1 MFDKLFRSHDLPADR
16 LTLGQDA
23 DIFKVIY
30 NLIIFIPLFLFTKAR
45 ESGNKIF
52 DKENTDV
59 LKGLCITI
67 IILNHFAIHT
77 LVKSSELVAVE
88 GAGMI
93 GVCGFLL
100 LSGFGLSKS
109 VQSKGLDSFFSKR
122 FKRIFLPL
130 AFFNLL
136 WLILYKYT
144 GFKNFEYNQWPKI
157 ILGLTNID
165 RNYWYI
171 YFLFFWYFVFFLVEK
186 FFAKLKYKNYIYFLI
201 PLVVAGF
208 HIGPF
213 SDLHLINMFSFPAG
227 IFIANNQT
235 QVETFLS
242 KKLNVGIVFIS
253 GLILYISRQFLIF
266 APNKFGLEFLDLTTI
281 LGFILV
287 ILLTFWK
294 THREVILGALVALIF
309 LNSFNPDFIGFATNN
324 IFSLCLIL
332 GFAATYKMLMKR
344 EVSIMYTFIG
354 GISFELFLIHGAL
367 MYTFDFILYQLPLV
381 LSFLIYLF
389 TISIL
394 AWISQQFFKFVK
406 IY

>member
-16 LTLGQDA
+16 LALGQDA

-30 NLIIFIPLFLFTKAR
+30 NFLIFIPLFLFTKPR
-45 ESGNKIF
+45 QSGNKIF

-67 IILNHFAIHT
+67 IILCHFAIHT

-109 VQSKGLDSFFSKR
+109 VQAKGLDGFFSKR
-122 FKRIFLPL
+122 FKKIFLPL
-130 AFFNLL
+130 AFFNLV

-186 FFAKLKYKNYIYFLI
+186 FCAKLKYKNYIYFLI

-227 IFIANNQT
+227 IFIANNQA
-235 QVETFLS
+235 QVEGFLS
-242 KKLNVGIVFIS
+242 KKLNAGIVFAS

-309 LNSFNPDFIGFATNN
+309 LNSFNPDFVGFASNN
-324 IFSLCLIL
+324 IFSLCLVL
-332 GFAATYKMLMKR
+332 GFAAFYKIIMKS
-344 EVSIMYTFIG
+344 EVSIMYAFIG
-354 GISFELFLIHGAL
+354 SVSFELFLIHGAL
-367 MYTFDFILYQLPLV
+367 MYSFDFIIFRLQIVISFGLYLLTMIGLAFATQKLFKLV
-381 LSFLIYLF
+381 RIY
-389 TISIL
+389 
-394 AWISQQFFKFVK
+394 
-406 IY
+406 